1 MIQCSNPLAQYLA
14 YKEEIDAAVHRV
26 LDSGWYILGN
36 ETQSFEAEFAEFHG
50 VAHAVG
56 VGSGTEAIHIALSA
70 CGIGQG
76 DEVITVSHTAVATI
90 AAIEMTGAQPV
101 LVDIDPESYCI
112 NPALLEKAITVKT
125 KAILPVHL
133 YGQPAD
139 LAPILNIARKH
150 GLRVVEDCAQAHG
163 AFYSGSRVGTLGDIG
178 CFSFYPT
185 KNLGAFGDGGMVVT
199 GDPELARQMVLI
211 REYGWS
217 ERYISSTKGVN
228 SRLDELQA
236 AVLRVKLRQL
246 EATNRARMKLAD
258 QYNSK
263 LKDSGL
269 VLPTCRSGSTHVYH
283 LYVVRA
289 KRREAVQAY
298 LRTHGIG
305 TLVHYP
311 VPVHLQPAYMGR
323 LPGCE
328 SLPETERA
336 SAEILSLP
344 MYPELSSQDQQEVID
359 AVLAETSELLEGG
372 S

>member
-36 ETQSFEAEFAEFHG
+36 EVRSFEAEFAEFHG

-90 AAIEMTGAQPV
+90 AAIEMTGALPV
-101 LVDIDPESYCI
+101 LVDIDPDSYCM
-112 NPALLEKAITVKT
+112 NPALLEKAITAKT

-133 YGQPAD
+133 YGQPVD
-139 LAPILNIARKH
+139 LSPILNIARKYN
-150 GLRVVEDCAQAHG
+150 LRVIEDCAQAHG
-163 AFYSGSRVGTLGDIG
+163 ALYFGRKVGTLGDIG

-185 KNLGAFGDGGMVVT
+185 KNLSAFGDGGIVVT
-199 GDPELARQMVLI
+199 SDPELARQMALI

-217 ERYISSTKGVN
+217 ERYISSTKGLN
-228 SRLDELQA
+228 SRLDEMQA
-236 AVLRVKLRQL
+236 AVLRVKLRHL
-246 EATNRARMKLAD
+246 EATNSARMKLAD
-258 QYNSK
+258 QYNAK

-269 VLPTCRSGSTHVYH
+269 VLPTCGSDGMHVYH

-289 KRREAVQAY
+289 KRRDAFQAH
-298 LRTHGIG
+298 LKSHGVG

-311 VPVHLQPAYMGR
+311 VPVHLQPVYMGR

-328 SLPETERA
+328 CLPETERV
-336 SAEILSLP
+336 SKEILSLP
-344 MYPELSSQDQQEVID
+344 MYPELSSQEQQQIID
-359 AVLAETSELLEGG
+359 AILIGTSELLEG
-372 S
+372 

>member
-14 YKEEIDAAVHRV
+14 FKEEIDAAVHRV

-36 ETQSFEAEFAEFHG
+36 ETRSFEAEFAEYHG

-101 LVDIDPESYCI
+101 LVDIDPERYCM
-112 NPALLEKAITVKT
+112 NPALLEKAITAKT

-133 YGQPAD
+133 YGQPVD
-139 LAPILNIARKH
+139 LAPIINIARKYS
-150 GLRVVEDCAQAHG
+150 LRVIEDCAQAHG
-163 AFYSGSRVGTLGDIG
+163 ALYSGRRVGTLGDIG

-185 KNLGAFGDGGMVVT
+185 KNLSAFGDGGMVVT
-199 GDPELARQMVLI
+199 ADPELARQMALI

-217 ERYISSTKGVN
+217 DRYISSTRGIN
-228 SRLDELQA
+228 SRLDEMQS

-246 EATNRARMKLAD
+246 ETTNMARMKLAD
-258 QYNSK
+258 QYNEK

-269 VLPTCRSGSTHVYH
+269 VLPTCGNGATHVYH
-283 LYVVRA
+283 LYVVRT
-289 KRREAVQAY
+289 KRRDDFQAY
-298 LRTHGIG
+298 LKSHGVG

-311 VPVHLQPAYMGR
+311 VPVHLQPAYLGR

-328 SLPETERA
+328 YLPESERA
-336 SAEILSLP
+336 SKEILSLP
-344 MYPELSSQDQQEVID
+344 MYPELSSQDQQKIIAAILVGM
-359 AVLAETSELLEGG
+359 SEGLEG
-372 S
+372 